1 MPTSIAVTEYKKT
14 GATSHPPP
22 KCFHIFLSV
31 VVKAGGWDLVPY
43 GGNNN
48 PVS

>member
-1 MPTSIAVTEYKKT
+1 MSTSIAITEYKKA
-14 GATSHPPP
+14 GDDIASPP
-22 KCFHIFLSV
+22 KRFHIFLSV